1 MIGRAAVCGIVLFAL
16 DALVSAQSA
25 ERPQPTAAQA
35 DRVNQRIQALQSEAD
50 RLAGQSRTL
59 LGDLR
64 ALEVEQQLQVER
76 VKEAREAVARGE
88 AAIQQ
93 LTARLEWLEQQRL
106 AQLPDLRA
114 QLVDIYKRGRSGYAR
129 LLFGGSTVR
138 EFRRAARAV
147 AAIIRIN
154 EQRVAEH
161 RGTLEVSRRERAQL
175 EEELRGL
182 VAAEATAVN
191 AQAAADRAVAE
202 RAALIAQI
210 DSRRDLNAQFAGELQ
225 LAYERLQRRVAN
237 VTPGAAVEPVV
248 VPLPPFRGALDWP
261 AQGRLAVRF
270 GQLSGRAGDTTTR
283 NGIEIAAA
291 EGTPVHA
298 IHPGTISYA
307 SPFTAFGNLVIVD
320 HGRNA
325 YSLYGY
331 LASMGVATG
340 AFVVGGTELGRV
352 GSAPTGPP
360 ALYFE
365 LRVDGRSVDPVQWLR
380 PR

>member
-1 MIGRAAVCGIVLFAL
+1 MIARAVVCGIVLFAL
-16 DALVSAQSA
+16 DVLVSGQSA
-25 ERPQPTAAQA
+25 ERPQTSQA
-35 DRVNQRIQALQSEAD
+35 DRASRRIRALQSEAD
-50 RLAGQSRTL
+50 FLAGESRTL

-64 ALEVEQQLQVER
+64 KLEVEQLLQVER
-76 VKEAREAVARGE
+76 VKEARAAVARGQ

-93 LTARLEWLEQQRL
+93 STARLQWLEQQRL

-114 QLVDIYKRGRSGYAR
+114 QLVDIYKRGSSGYAK

-138 EFRRAARAV
+138 DFRRAARAV

-161 RGTLEVSRRERAQL
+161 RGTLDASRRERAQL

-182 VAAEATAVN
+182 IAAEATALD
-191 AQAAADRAVAE
+191 AQAATGRAVAE
-202 RAALIAQI
+202 RAALVLQI

-225 LAYERLQRRVAN
+225 LAYERLQQQVAN
-237 VTPGAAVEPVV
+237 VTPGSTLEPVV
-248 VPLPPFRGALDWP
+248 LPLAPFRGALDWP
-261 AQGRLAVRF
+261 VPGRLAIRF
-270 GQLSGRAGDTTTR
+270 GQPSGRPGDTTTR
-283 NGIEIAAA
+283 NGVEIAAPD
-291 EGTPVHA
+291 ETPVHA

-307 SPFTAFGNLVIVD
+307 GPFTAFGNLVIVD

-331 LASMGVATG
+331 LASMGVTAG
-340 AFVVGGTELGRV
+340 AFVDGGTELGRV
-352 GSAPTGPP
+352 GSAPAGAP

>member
-16 DALVSAQSA
+16 DVLVSGQSTD
-25 ERPQPTAAQA
+25 RPQPTAQT
-35 DRVNQRIQALQSEAD
+35 DRISQRIRALQSEAD
-50 RLAGQSRTL
+50 RLAGESRTL

-64 ALEVEQQLQVER
+64 KLEVEQQLQVER
-76 VKEAREAVARGE
+76 VKEARAAVARGQ

-93 LTARLEWLEQQRL
+93 STARLEWLEQQRL

-129 LLFGGSTVR
+129 LLFGGRTIR
-138 EFRRAARAV
+138 DFRRAARAV
-147 AAIIRIN
+147 AGIIRIN

-161 RGTLEVSRRERAQL
+161 RGTLEASQRERAQL

-182 VAAEATAVN
+182 IAAEATASA
-191 AQAAADRAVAE
+191 AQAAAERAVAE
-202 RAALIAQI
+202 RAALVIQI
-210 DSRRDLNAQFAGELQ
+210 DTRRDVNAQFAGELQ
-225 LAYERLQRRVAN
+225 LAYERLQQQVAN
-237 VTPGAAVEPVV
+237 GTAGSVEPVV
-248 VPLPPFRGALDWP
+248 LPLAPFRGALDWP
-261 AQGRLAVRF
+261 VPGRLAVRF
-270 GQLSGRAGDTTTR
+270 GQPSQRPGDTTTR
-283 NGIEIAAA
+283 NGVEIAAPDD
-291 EGTPVHA
+291 TPVHA

-307 SPFTAFGNLVIVD
+307 GPFTAFGNLVIVD

-331 LASMGVATG
+331 LASMGVTAG
-340 AFVVGGTELGRV
+340 AFVDGGAELGRV
-352 GSAPTGPP
+352 GSAPAGAP

-365 LRVDGRSVDPVQWLR
+365 LRIDGRSVDPVQWLR

>member
-76 VKEAREAVARGE
+76 VKQAREAVARSE

-138 EFRRAARAV
+138 DFRRAARAV

-161 RGTLEVSRRERAQL
+161 RGTLEVSRP
-175 EEELRGL
+175 
-182 VAAEATAVN
+182 
-191 AQAAADRAVAE
+191 
-202 RAALIAQI
+202 
-210 DSRRDLNAQFAGELQ
+210 
-225 LAYERLQRRVAN
+225 
-237 VTPGAAVEPVV
+237 TP
-248 VPLPPFRGALDWP
+248 
-261 AQGRLAVRF
+261 
-270 GQLSGRAGDTTTR
+270 
-283 NGIEIAAA
+283 IEC
-291 EGTPVHA
+291 
-298 IHPGTISYA
+298 S
-307 SPFTAFGNLVIVD
+307 
-320 HGRNA
+320 
-325 YSLYGY
+325 
-331 LASMGVATG
+331 
-340 AFVVGGTELGRV
+340 
-352 GSAPTGPP
+352 
-360 ALYFE
+360 
-365 LRVDGRSVDPVQWLR
+365 
-380 PR
+380 

>member
-16 DALVSAQSA
+16 DVLVSGQSA
-25 ERPQPTAAQA
+25 ERPQITQA
-35 DRVNQRIQALQSEAD
+35 DRVSQRIRALQSEAD
-50 RLAGQSRTL
+50 RLAGESRTL

-64 ALEVEQQLQVER
+64 KLEVEQQLQGER
-76 VKEAREAVARGE
+76 VKEARGAVARGQ

-93 LTARLEWLEQQRL
+93 STARLEWLEQQRL

-129 LLFGGSTVR
+129 LLFGGSTIR
-138 EFRRAARAV
+138 DFRRAARAV

-161 RGTLEVSRRERAQL
+161 RGTLDASQRERAQL
-175 EEELRGL
+175 EEDLRGL
-182 VAAEATAVN
+182 IAAEATALD
-191 AQAAADRAVAE
+191 AQAAAGRAVAE
-202 RAALIAQI
+202 RAALVAQI
-210 DSRRDLNAQFAGELQ
+210 DTRRDLNAQFAGELQ
-225 LAYERLQRRVAN
+225 LAYERLQQQVAN
-237 VTPGAAVEPVV
+237 VPPGLAVEPVV
-248 VPLPPFRGALDWP
+248 LPLAPFRGALDWP
-261 AQGRLAVRF
+261 VSGRLAVRY
-270 GQLSGRAGDTTTR
+270 GQSSGRPGDTTTR
-283 NGIEIAAA
+283 NGVEIVAPDD
-291 EGTPVHA
+291 TPVHA

-307 SPFTAFGNLVIVD
+307 SSFAAFGNLVIVD

-331 LASMGVATG
+331 LSSMGVTAG
-340 AFVVGGTELGRV
+340 AFVDGGTELGRV
-352 GSAPTGPP
+352 GSAPAGAP

-365 LRVDGRSVDPVQWLR
+365 LRIDGRSVDPVQWLR

>member
-16 DALVSAQSA
+16 DVLVSGQSA
-25 ERPQPTAAQA
+25 ERPQTTQA
-35 DRVNQRIQALQSEAD
+35 DRVSQRIRALQSEAD
-50 RLAGQSRTL
+50 RLAGESRTL

-64 ALEVEQQLQVER
+64 KLEVEQQLQVER
-76 VKEAREAVARGE
+76 VKEARAVVARGQ

-93 LTARLEWLEQQRL
+93 STARLEWLEQQRL

-129 LLFGGSTVR
+129 LLFGGSTIR
-138 EFRRAARAV
+138 DFRRAARAV

-161 RGTLEVSRRERAQL
+161 RGTLDASQRERAQL
-175 EEELRGL
+175 EEDLRGL
-182 VAAEATAVN
+182 IAAEATALD
-191 AQAAADRAVAE
+191 AQAAAGRAVAE
-202 RAALIAQI
+202 RAALVAQI

-225 LAYERLQRRVAN
+225 LAYERLQQQVAN
-237 VTPGAAVEPVV
+237 VPPGLAVEPVV
-248 VPLPPFRGALDWP
+248 LPLAPFRGALDWP
-261 AQGRLAVRF
+261 VPGRLAVRY
-270 GQLSGRAGDTTTR
+270 GQSSGRPGDTTTR
-283 NGIEIAAA
+283 NGVEIAAPDD
-291 EGTPVHA
+291 TPVHA

-307 SPFTAFGNLVIVD
+307 SSFTAFGNLVIVD

-331 LASMGVATG
+331 LASMGVTAG
-340 AFVVGGTELGRV
+340 AFVDGGTELGRV
-352 GSAPTGPP
+352 GSAPAGAP

-365 LRVDGRSVDPVQWLR
+365 LRIDGRSVDPVQWLR

>member
-16 DALVSAQSA
+16 DVLASGQSA
-25 ERPQPTAAQA
+25 ERTQTTQA
-35 DRVNQRIQALQSEAD
+35 DRVSQRIRALQSEAD
-50 RLAGQSRTL
+50 RLAGESRTL

-64 ALEVEQQLQVER
+64 KLEVEQQLQVER
-76 VKEAREAVARGE
+76 VKEARAAVARGQ

-93 LTARLEWLEQQRL
+93 STARLEWLEQQRT

-129 LLFGGSTVR
+129 LLFGGSTIR
-138 EFRRAARAV
+138 DFRRAARAV

-161 RGTLEVSRRERAQL
+161 RGTLDASRRERAQL
-175 EEELRGL
+175 EEDLRGL
-182 VAAEATAVN
+182 IAAEAAALD
-191 AQAAADRAVAE
+191 AQAAAGRAVAE
-202 RAALIAQI
+202 RAALVAQI

-225 LAYERLQRRVAN
+225 LAYERLQQQLAN
-237 VTPGAAVEPVV
+237 VAPGSALDPVV
-248 VPLPPFRGALDWP
+248 LPLAPFRGALDWP
-261 AQGRLAVRF
+261 VPGRLAVRY
-270 GQLSGRAGDTTTR
+270 GQSSGRPGDTTAR
-283 NGIEIAAA
+283 NGVEIAAPDD
-291 EGTPVHA
+291 TPVHA

-307 SPFTAFGNLVIVD
+307 SSFTAFGNLVIVD

-331 LASMGVATG
+331 LASMGVTPG
-340 AFVVGGTELGRV
+340 AFVDVGAELGRV
-352 GSAPTGPP
+352 GSAPAGAP

-365 LRVDGRSVDPVQWLR
+365 LRIDGRSVDPVQWLR

>member
-16 DALVSAQSA
+16 DVLVSGQSTD
-25 ERPQPTAAQA
+25 RPQPTAQT
-35 DRVNQRIQALQSEAD
+35 DRISQRIRALQSEAD
-50 RLAGQSRTL
+50 RLAGESRTL

-64 ALEVEQQLQVER
+64 KLEVEQQLQVER
-76 VKEAREAVARGE
+76 VKEARAAVARGQ

-93 LTARLEWLEQQRL
+93 STARLEWLEQQRL

-129 LLFGGSTVR
+129 LLFGGSTIR
-138 EFRRAARAV
+138 DFRRAARVV
-147 AAIIRIN
+147 AGIIRIN

-161 RGTLEVSRRERAQL
+161 RGTLEASQRERAQL

-182 VAAEATAVN
+182 IAAEATAS
-191 AQAAADRAVAE
+191 AAEAAAERAVAE
-202 RAALIAQI
+202 RAALVIQI
-210 DSRRDLNAQFAGELQ
+210 DTRRDLNAQFTGELQ
-225 LAYERLQRRVAN
+225 LAYERLQQQVAN
-237 VTPGAAVEPVV
+237 GTAGSVEPVV
-248 VPLPPFRGALDWP
+248 LPLAPFRGALDWP
-261 AQGRLAVRF
+261 VPGRLAVRF
-270 GQLSGRAGDTTTR
+270 GQPSQRPGDTTTR
-283 NGIEIAAA
+283 NGVEIAAPDD
-291 EGTPVHA
+291 TPVRA

-307 SPFTAFGNLVIVD
+307 GPFTAFGNLVIVD

-331 LASMGVATG
+331 LASMGVTAG
-340 AFVVGGTELGRV
+340 AFVDGGAELGRV
-352 GSAPTGPP
+352 GSAPAGAP

-365 LRVDGRSVDPVQWLR
+365 LRIDGRSVDPVQWLR